1 MKLLKEILTDE
12 KIIYGNQETVIE
24 GITNNSK
31 KVEKNY
37 AFFAIKGTSVDGH
50 NFIDEAIKNGASVI
64 FIEDEK
70 YIESLKGKNIT
81 VVLTDNGR
89 KSLALASNRFYD
101 NPSEKLKV
109 IAITGTNGKTTTS
122 NLLAQYY
129 EMAGYKVG
137 VIGTINYRVGDEI
150 LSSGHTTP
158 DPVEWFKTLKVM
170 KDKGADVVVAEV
182 SSHAA
187 DQYRV
192 YSTKFHGGIFTNLTQ
207 DHLDYHQT
215 MENYFLA
222 KRRIFEQIDEFNKE
236 AIYSIN
242 VDDEYGRR
250 ILDYLKNHLKVN
262 DDKIITYGKTS
273 EDFKILDY
281 RLSLFETEFSYKYKD
296 TLSKIKTKLR
306 GVFNIYNLS
315 ATVSFL
321 IKDGF
326 DLKFLEEKALHL
338 KPIKGRFEVIEG
350 QGFIVVIDYAHTPDA
365 LENILKS
372 LNEIKENRII
382 AVFGAGGNRD
392 KTKRPLMGETAE
404 KLSDIVI
411 LTSDNPRNEDPLS
424 IIEDILDGIKDKDK
438 VITIVDRKQAIEKAI
453 SLAKEKDIILIAGKG
468 HENYQIIGDK
478 ILHFDDAEV
487 VKEIIDGGKGV

>member
-12 KIIYGNQETVIE
+12 KIIYGNQETTVE

-31 KVEKNY
+31 EAKKNY
-37 AFFAIKGTSVDGH
+37 AFFAVKGTSVDGH

-64 FIEDEK
+64 FIEDER
-70 YIESLKGKNIT
+70 YIENLKGKNIT
-81 VVLTDNGR
+81 VVLTGNGR
-89 KSLALASNRFYD
+89 KSLALASNKFYD

-137 VIGTINYRVGDEI
+137 VIGTINYRIGDEI
-150 LSSGHTTP
+150 ISSGHTTP

-192 YSTKFHGGIFTNLTQ
+192 YSTKFHGGIFTNQTQ

-222 KRRIFEQIDEFNKE
+222 KRKIFEQIDEFNKE

-250 ILDYLKNHLKVN
+250 ILDFLKNYLKVN

-273 EDFKILDY
+273 KDFKILDY

-296 TLSKIKTKLR
+296 TLSKIKTKFR

-315 ATVSFL
+315 AAVSFL
-321 IKDGF
+321 VKDGF

-350 QGFIVVIDYAHTPDA
+350 QGLIVVIDYAHTPDA

-382 AVFGAGGNRD
+382 TVFGAGGDRD

-404 KLSDIVI
+404 RLSDIVI

-438 VITIVDRKQAIEKAI
+438 SITIVDRKQAIEKAI

-487 VKEIIDGGKGV
+487 VKEIIDGGEGV